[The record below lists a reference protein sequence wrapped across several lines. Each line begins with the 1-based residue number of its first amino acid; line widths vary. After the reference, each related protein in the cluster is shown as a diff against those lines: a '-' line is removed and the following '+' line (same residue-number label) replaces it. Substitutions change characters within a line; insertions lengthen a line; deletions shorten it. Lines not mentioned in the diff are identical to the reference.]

1 MHQSVLRH
9 PIKEIKITFCV
20 RCPAC
25 RPVPRSGD
33 RRRARRKK
41 EDAITVTA
49 TALPAGSYSADTAST
64 GGKTAAPIGELPQS
78 VSVVT
83 SQVIDDFQ
91 VKSVNDAMKFAA
103 ASPVGNTLG
112 GTGDGF
118 VKRGWG

>member
-1 MHQSVLRH
+1 MICTSQFFAT
-9 PIKEIKITFCV
+9 PIKEIKS
-20 RCPAC
+20 RSAYAAPAC

-64 GGKTAAPIGELPQS
+64 GSKTAAPIGELPQS

-83 SQVIDDFQ
+83 SQVIDDFSQ
-91 VKSVNDAMKFAA
+91 
-103 ASPVGNTLG
+103 
-112 GTGDGF
+112 
-118 VKRGWG
+118 KRQ